1 MSCEYTYTAILVAAG
16 KSTRMGGQ
24 SKIFAEIKGQTVIEK
39 TLSVFSSSDVI
50 NKIVVVCRDEDLS
63 KIKDIIKVCSKPVSL
78 TVGGETRQASVLNGI
93 KLADESDFL
102 VIHDAAR
109 PLVSEEIIKTVCEDA
124 VAHGASSAAV
134 WAKDTC
140 KLVDENGFVTETPKR
155 ENLMMVQTPQV
166 FERKAYLA
174 AVKKAEELNKDFTDD
189 CQLIEFAGGKV
200 HLVNADYK
208 NIKITTPDD
217 LITANAFCSGGEK
230 MRIGY
235 GYDVHKLTENRKLI
249 LGGVDVPF
257 EKGLLGHSDA
267 DVLAHAISDSI
278 LGACAMGDIG
288 RLFPDTDE
296 NFKGADSIELLKE
309 VCVRVKQKGFNIGNI
324 DATIRAQRPKLA
336 PYIDKMRENIAIAC
350 GVDISVISV
359 KATTEESLGFTGR
372 EEGMAASAV
381 CLVY

>member
-1 MSCEYTYTAILVAAG
+1 MSNNKYNYTAILVAAG

-24 SKIFAEIKGQTVIEK
+24 SKIFAKINGQTVIEK
-39 TLSVFSSSDVI
+39 TLSVFCRSDI
-50 NKIVVVCRDEDLS
+50 ISKIVIVCRDEDIDKLN
-63 KIKDIIKVCSKPVSL
+63 IITANLVKPTSI
-78 TVGGETRQASVLNGI
+78 TIGGETRQESVLNGI
-93 KLADESDFL
+93 KLASESNFL

-109 PLVSEEIIKTVCEDA
+109 PMITEEIIKKVCDDA
-124 VAHGASSAAV
+124 VVHGASSAAV

-166 FERKAYLA
+166 FERKQYLS
-174 AVKKAEELNKDFTDD
+174 AVEKAEASGEDFTDD

-200 HLVNADYK
+200 HLVEADYK

-217 LITANAFCSGGEK
+217 LITANAFCGGGK

-235 GYDVHKLTENRKLI
+235 GYDVHKLAENRKLI
-249 LGGVDVPF
+249 IGGVDIPF

-267 DVLAHAISDSI
+267 DVLAHAISDAI
-278 LGACAMGDIG
+278 LGACGMGDIG
-288 RLFPDTDE
+288 RLFPDNDDS
-296 NFKGADSIELLKE
+296 FKGADSIELLKE
-309 VCVRVKQKGFNIGNI
+309 ICVRVKDKGFTIGNI
-324 DATIRAQRPKLA
+324 DATIMAQRPKLA
-336 PYIDKMRENIAIAC
+336 PHIDNMREKIANAC
-350 GVDISVISV
+350 GIEVELVSV
-359 KATTEESLGFTGR
+359 KATTEEKLGFTGR